1 MNRSAKCSV
10 FITIAGIFA
19 AGLVLGLWLNR
30 KPPTVSVVEP
40 VTSGKPYEALDS
52 GEAVVMRVYKDLS
65 PTVVNIVATSLNLNY
80 WLQVVPE
87 TGQGTGFV
95 IDKEGHILTNNH
107 VVANAKTLDVTF
119 IGERKATAK
128 LVGRDPVSD
137 LAVIKVEPFSGM
149 TVAPLGT
156 SESLAVG
163 QRVMAIGNP
172 FGFQHTVTAGY
183 ISALNRDLTV
193 GQRTMMGLIQTDA
206 AINPGNSGG
215 PLINSRGEVVGI
227 NTAIYTQSGGFVG
240 LGFAMPI
247 SRAKKVAAQLV
258 RHGRAIYPWIGLR
271 QWLEVDENLS
281 AQIGLPPV
289 SGVLIYT
296 LFPGSPGATAG
307 LRGGTG
313 YARYRGAGLVYRGR
327 PVIIGGD
334 VILALENAPTPTY
347 DDLTNAIIQKE
358 IGDVVQL
365 QVLRDGRKIMVPVE
379 LAADPRME
387 Q

>member
-1 MNRSAKCSV
+1 MRVLSSDGQTLGYAPYQVDERGKVSVTRDQMVTAPSDADYGGAGDPNACRGNPTAPNQAQPPPQTEGFFSGLQRLMPRGLPGFRVVPMNRSAKCSV

-183 ISALNRDLTV
+183 ISAR
-193 GQRTMMGLIQTDA
+193 
-206 AINPGNSGG
+206 
-215 PLINSRGEVVGI
+215 
-227 NTAIYTQSGGFVG
+227 
-240 LGFAMPI
+240 
-247 SRAKKVAAQLV
+247 
-258 RHGRAIYPWIGLR
+258 
-271 QWLEVDENLS
+271 
-281 AQIGLPPV
+281 
-289 SGVLIYT
+289 
-296 LFPGSPGATAG
+296 
-307 LRGGTG
+307 
-313 YARYRGAGLVYRGR
+313 
-327 PVIIGGD
+327 
-334 VILALENAPTPTY
+334 
-347 DDLTNAIIQKE
+347 
-358 IGDVVQL
+358 
-365 QVLRDGRKIMVPVE
+365 
-379 LAADPRME
+379 
-387 Q
+387 